1 MLLEKIKIDLNKFEQ
16 QISAIDVKLNTL
28 NRIREDYKAL
38 IAKMRDNIA
47 SEESDAYSKLE
58 QRANQQI
65 VMLTTEI
72 NSALAA
78 RQTLSNVLEKAKEN
92 GTLVGSILDN
102 SINTIKNTVE
112 TTAEAAKAAATA
124 AGAAGTVAAVL

>member
-16 QISAIDVKLNTL
+16 QISSLDVKLNTL

-47 SEESDAYSKLE
+47 SEESDSYSKLE
-58 QRANQQI
+58 QRAQQQI

-72 NSALAA
+72 NSALAT
-78 RQTLSNVLEKAKEN
+78 RQALANVLEKAKEN

-112 TTAEAAKAAATA
+112 TTAEAAKAAVAA
-124 AGAAGTVAAVL
+124 AGAGAAVATVL